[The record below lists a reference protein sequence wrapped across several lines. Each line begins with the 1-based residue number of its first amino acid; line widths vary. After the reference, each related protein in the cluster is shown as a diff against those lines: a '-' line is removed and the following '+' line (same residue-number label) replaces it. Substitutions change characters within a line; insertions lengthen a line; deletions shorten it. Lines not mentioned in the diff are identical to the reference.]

1 MENLVL
7 IDGNSV
13 LYRAFYATPYLATSN
28 GTPTNAVYGFVNM
41 LLKIIGDIKPQH
53 ILVAF
58 DRKEPTYRHKMYDGY
73 KAGRK
78 PMPDELIPQVDLIKK
93 TLDAMGIARYECAGL
108 EADDIIGSAAKK
120 FDVSTAIITGDK
132 DSFQLVDDTTS
143 VYFTKK
149 GISELEVY
157 TAENFKEKTGINPIQ
172 IIDLKAI
179 MGDKSDNIPGIF
191 GIGEKGALTLVQTYG
206 SVENLYDNI
215 ADLKGKTLEK
225 VENGKADAFMS
236 KTLAT
241 INVNAEIP
249 FDLNDLAFEYPFPDE
264 TRKYFLSLEFLIFSK
279 KKIYKTDSSDSV
291 LEKDVSEFAQTD
303 TKKLSASDKN
313 AKSKK
318 DIEEPENGVKNENE
332 NKNEDLL
339 NGGGVRFTRNE
350 AKNVVEIKEYAK
362 LSDTLEELRF
372 KRVSF
377 YFGEDLSF
385 SDGAT
390 EYVVRIKKDLIGE
403 GFSLDEALYGVKC
416 LFECENKNDYK
427 LIVFDKKSLK
437 HALKPFGIEI
447 DALVECDDVM
457 LQKYVV
463 DYTQKELSAV
473 ECIERAGLNAKTPA
487 FSIFSLF
494 NDYSVAL
501 KEQNLEKLYND
512 IELPLCDVLFDMETF
527 GFKVDKTAMKEAADS
542 YKKRINAISAEIK
555 GYAGSDINL
564 NSTRQ
569 LGEVLFDKLGLKHG
583 KKTKSGYS
591 TSAEVLESLEDEHP
605 IVPLILK
612 YRLLQKLYSTY
623 VEGLWQLADADG
635 FIHTVFNQA
644 VTSTGRLSSKEPNLQ
659 NIPVRDDEGKEI
671 RKFFIPREQ
680 GGVLVSAD
688 YSQIELRL
696 LAHYSDCQP
705 LISAFNNN
713 EDIHALTASQVFGVD
728 LKDVTEA
735 ERRSAKAVN
744 FGIIYGISE
753 YGLSK
758 NLKIPAKVASGYISK
773 YFENYPSVK
782 EYMNKNVELA
792 KKNGYVCTAFGR
804 KRVIPEINSTNYN
817 LRTFGER
824 AAMNMPLQGTAAD
837 IIKIAMINVFKRLK
851 KEAPDAK
858 LILQVHDELI
868 VDCKKEDEKKVENI
882 LREEMEGAVKLSVP
896 LTVGVSSGI
905 NWFDAK

>member
-41 LLKIIGDIKPQH
+41 LLKIINDIKPEH

-58 DRKEPTYRHKMYDGY
+58 DRKEPTYRHKMFEGY

-78 PMPDELIPQVDLIKK
+78 PMPDELVPQVDLIKK
-93 TLDAMGIARYECAGL
+93 TLDKMGISRYECAGL

-132 DSFQLVDDTTS
+132 DSFQLVDGTTS

-157 TAENFKEKTGINPIQ
+157 TAENFKEKTGISPLQ

-179 MGDKSDNIPGIF
+179 MGDKSDNIPGIR
-191 GIGEKGALTLVQTYG
+191 GIGEKGALTFVQTYG
-206 SVENLYDNI
+206 SVENLYANLS
-215 ADLKGKTLEK
+215 DLKGKTLEK
-225 VENGKADAFMS
+225 VENGKADAMMS

-241 INVNAEIP
+241 INVNADIP
-249 FDLNDLAFEYPFPDE
+249 FCLNDLAFEYPFSDDL
-264 TRKYFLSLEFLIFSK
+264 RKYFISLEFLVFSK
-279 KKIYKTDSSDSV
+279 KKIYKTDTGETVKNDEAGV
-291 LEKDVSEFAQTD
+291 GEADGKTAEKDV
-303 TKKLSASDKN
+303 KASDGGEVSAETKTV
-313 AKSKK
+313 AKTET
-318 DIEEPENGVKNENE
+318 IGVVFEK
-332 NKNEDLL
+332 
-339 NGGGVRFTRNE
+339 RE
-350 AKNVVEIKEYAK
+350 AKNIIYIKDCAALAK
-362 LSDTLEELRF
+362 TIDGLCGKRLSVFLGDD
-372 KRVSF
+372 V
-377 YFGEDLSF
+377 YF
-385 SDGAT
+385 SDGET
-390 EYVVRIKKDLIGE
+390 EYIVNVKKDLIGD
-403 GFSLDEALYGVKC
+403 GLNFDEALYAIKP
-416 LFECENKNDYK
+416 LFSGENDCK
-427 LIVFDKKSLK
+427 LIVFDKKSLIR
-437 HALKPFGIEI
+437 LLGGYGIAVS
-447 DALVECDDVM
+447 DKVECDDVM
-457 LQKYVV
+457 LMKYVV
-463 DYTQKELSAV
+463 DYTQKELSAS
-473 ECIERAGLNAKTPA
+473 ECIERAGLNANTPA
-487 FSIFSLF
+487 VSIYSLYL
-494 NDYSVAL
+494 DYINAL
-501 KEQNLEKLYND
+501 SAQNSQNVYKD
-512 IELPLCDVLFDMETF
+512 IELPLCNVLYEMENF
-527 GFKVDKTAMKEAADS
+527 GFKVDKTAMEEAS
-542 YKKRINAISAEIK
+542 VVYKNRIDALSAEIK
-555 GYAGSDINL
+555 KIAGCDVNP
-564 NSTRQ
+564 NSTKQ

-591 TSAEVLESLEDEHP
+591 TSAEVLESLEDEHE
-605 IVPLILK
+605 IIPLILK

-623 VEGLWQLADADG
+623 VDGLLRLADGSG

-671 RKFFIPREQ
+671 RKFFIPRES

-696 LAHYSDCQP
+696 LAHYSGCKP
-705 LISAFNNN
+705 LIEAFNANR
-713 EDIHALTASQVFGVD
+713 DIHALTASQVFGVD
-728 LKDVTEA
+728 IGDVTDA
-735 ERRSAKAVN
+735 MRRSAKAVN

-758 NLKIPAKVASGYISK
+758 NLKISVKTASEYISK

-782 EYMNKNVELA
+782 EYMNKNVEFA

-804 KRVIPEINSTNYN
+804 RRVIPEINSTNYN
-817 LRTFGER
+817 LRSFGER

-837 IIKIAMINVFKRLK
+837 IIKIAMINVFNRLK
-851 KEAPDAK
+851 REAPDAK

-868 VDCKKEDEKKVENI
+868 VDCKKRDQSLVEKI

-896 LTVGVSSGI
+896 LTVSVSGGV